1 MKCPMKKYKPGDMLL
16 FKNIPCVDIS
26 LKDIR
31 RTGTIQLQTCSD
43 EALSVEVMSGSCDE
57 NLCAWWCEDAR
68 KCAIL
73 VLAETQRK
81 AVKK

>member
-1 MKCPMKKYKPGDMLL
+1 MPDTNTNKPYCPMSFNVLP
-16 FKNIPCVDIS
+16 N
-26 LKDIR
+26 
-31 RTGTIQLQTCSD
+31 
-43 EALSVEVMSGSCDE
+43 LSNDSTYDCARSR
-57 NLCAWWCEDAR
+57 CAWWCEDAQ

>member
-1 MKCPMKKYKPGDMLL
+1 MEDTYKLGCPMAY
-16 FKNIPCVDIS
+16 NIPP
-26 LKDIR
+26 
-31 RTGTIQLQTCSD
+31 G
-43 EALSVEVMSGSCDE
+43 MSNDRSYNCLEGH
-57 NLCAWWCEDAR
+57 CAWWCKDAQ